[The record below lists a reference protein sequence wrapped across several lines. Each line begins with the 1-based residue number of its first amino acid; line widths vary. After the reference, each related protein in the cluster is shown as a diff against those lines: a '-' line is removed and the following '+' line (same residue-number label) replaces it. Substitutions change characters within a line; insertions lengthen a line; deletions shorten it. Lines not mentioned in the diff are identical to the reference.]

1 MAAGPTFEPIATTT
15 LGAAAATIDFT
26 SIPATYTDLR
36 LVIVCTANT
45 GSIAPK
51 IRMNSLSTNIYSG
64 TTLLGNGSAASS
76 GGYTNDDKWGVSTL
90 VASTPTLIE
99 VDIFSYAGSTFKTNL
114 TKVSK
119 DENGSGVVL
128 PSVNLCR
135 STAAITSLTI
145 LESIGNNYAAGTTA
159 TLYGILK
166 A

>member
-1 MAAGPTFEPIATTT
+1 MPSTYDPIATQT
-15 LGAAAATIDFT
+15 LGSAQASITFN

-36 LVIVCTANT
+36 VVLVCTGNS

-64 TTLLGNGSAASS
+64 TNLLGNGTAASS
-76 GGYTNDDKWGVSTL
+76 QNYQDDDKWGVATL

-99 VDIFSYAGSTFKTNL
+99 VDIFNYTGSTFKTNL
-114 TKVSK
+114 TRVSK
-119 DENGSGVVL
+119 DENGSGGVL

-135 STAAITSLTI
+135 STSVITSLTI

-159 TLYGILK
+159 TLYGIK
-166 A
+166 NF